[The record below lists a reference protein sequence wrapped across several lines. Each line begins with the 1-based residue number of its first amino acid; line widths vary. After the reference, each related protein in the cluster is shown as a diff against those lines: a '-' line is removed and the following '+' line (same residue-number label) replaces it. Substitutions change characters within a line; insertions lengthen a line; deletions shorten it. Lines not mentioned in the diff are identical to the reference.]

1 MKLLIYASSYVMT
14 RYAFFFIRSYFY
26 SRLKNWL
33 RISQCVKRFRFKKY
47 IKQEKRQNID
57 CLQEKF

>member
-1 MKLLIYASSYVMT
+1 MKLLIYTSSYVMT

-26 SRLKNWL
+26 SWLKNWS

-47 IKQEKRQNID
+47 SKQEKRQNID
-57 CLQEKF
+57 CLLEKF